1 MRGTALGVGLLLATC
16 VATVAAARGNAG
28 LSSGT
33 PLRFVWTD
41 GSALKVAGKTYVW
54 CGNWDDGAAV
64 RTLRIQQSSPFS
76 PPWWSLEIRLTLAR
90 RGRKVAFPALM
101 GRTGTMFVAYPRKR
115 LEASADSERSR
126 GSITILGDVSCRPG
140 SPVRLS
146 IRAKL
151 ASEEAGGPS
160 IRVSGTFV
168 GKVGTAA
175 APGVNP

>member
-1 MRGTALGVGLLLATC
+1 M
-16 VATVAAARGNAG
+16 
-28 LSSGT
+28 SSGT

-76 PPWWSLEIRLTLAR
+76 PPWWFLEIRLKLAR

-115 LEASADSERSR
+115 LEAQRTASARGGRSLF
-126 GSITILGDVSCRPG
+126 SATSAAD
-140 SPVRLS
+140 
-146 IRAKL
+146 RAHRC
-151 ASEEAGGPS
+151 G
-160 IRVSGTFV
+160 
-168 GKVGTAA
+168 
-175 APGVNP
+175 